1 MEEKH
6 YNEQL
11 REDEI
16 DLRELFMALWKRK
29 AMIISITLIAAIIT
43 GLISVFMISPVYHS
57 RLNIIINMPET
68 YQTKYGDYTLP
79 ITTNEQYIKLIT
91 SSDIIARTIEDMGYS
106 LDDTTIENLR
116 ERITVDIP
124 ETKTNVQQNSFF
136 IKVAA
141 GNPAEAKK
149 LAQTLFDNYVEFLD
163 VLTIEGALDY
173 YINRFSVELE
183 SMEVSLR
190 TQQEIL
196 AKNQVLLA
204 ETSQT
209 IDQKGAI
216 EEIEGSN
223 NTTDY
228 IILENI
234 INPNYTKIEE
244 DIIGNKQSI
253 NSIENSIRVYN
264 DYLLE
269 LEDIKD
275 KIATYYESGD
285 HEALTYEVV
294 SVTKTNVYLASEP
307 IEPSRKTSPSN
318 SRNVIIGALLGGMV
332 AVLIALV
339 KEYWF
344 KPEEK

>member
-29 AMIISITLIAAIIT
+29 AMIISITLIVAIIT

-91 SSDIIARTIEDMGYS
+91 SSDIMARTIEDMGYS
-106 LDDTTIENLR
+106 LDDTTIEKLR

-141 GNPAEAKK
+141 GNPVEAKK
-149 LAQTLFDNYVEFLD
+149 LAQTLFNNYVEFLD

-196 AKNQVLLA
+196 AKNQLLLA